1 MSSSRARLRIQGYE
15 VLEYLGSG
23 ARSTIWRLR
32 DNKTGRFCALKRIVR
47 QTGDDNR
54 YFGQALNEFN
64 VAANFDHPA
73 IRKYHRV
80 RKLRSFVK
88 LREMRLFMELCPGSS
103 CQSERPTDVVRTAK
117 IFLAVAEALVHI
129 HSRWFVHA
137 DIKPNNIIAADDG
150 TVKIIDFGQS
160 CPIGTVKERIQGTPD
175 FIAPEQVY
183 RRPLDGRTDVFNF
196 GASLYW
202 TLTGQAIPT
211 TLPKKTSNVPM
222 ISDLRAKPP
231 EELNDK
237 VPTPLSRLVM
247 DCIEP
252 DPIRRPQSAK
262 DVFVRLDLITH
273 ALNRKNHAPEQ

>member
-1 MSSSRARLRIQGYE
+1 MSNSRARLRIPGFE

-32 DNKTGRFCALKRIVR
+32 NNKTGQFCALKRVVR
-47 QTGDDNR
+47 HTGDDNR
-54 YFGQALNEFN
+54 YFDQSINEFR
-64 VAANFDHPA
+64 VATNFDHPA
-73 IRKYHRV
+73 IRKYYRIRKV
-80 RKLRSFVK
+80 RGLFKLQE
-88 LREMRLFMELCPGSS
+88 LHLFMELCPGNN
-103 CQSERPTDVVRTAK
+103 CQSDRPTDIRRTMR
-117 IFLAVAEALVHI
+117 IFLTVAEALMHI

-160 CPIGTVKERIQGTPD
+160 CPAGTVKERIQGTPD

-196 GASLYW
+196 GAALYW

-211 TLPKKTSNVPM
+211 ILPKKTDG
-222 ISDLRAKPP
+222 IQLLDDLHIKPP
-231 EELNDK
+231 EELNNN
-237 VPTPLSRLVM
+237 VPASLSRLVM

-252 DPIRRPQSAK
+252 NPPRRPQTAK
-262 DVFVRLDLITH
+262 DVFIRLDLINH
-273 ALNRKNHAPEQ
+273 AINRDNHAPE